1 MAPRVRQG
9 GLSLIELMV
18 AMTLGLLL
26 LTGFLALHYST
37 RTSFAGL
44 EENTQLQQNARF
56 ALTELARDIRMAG
69 SFGCAGTAPVNNQ
82 SSSTSPFYRYDTTTN
97 GVTVYTGIA
106 SLGAVF
112 SAADSVASGSPILK
126 VQYGRGGS
134 IVTGGNA
141 SPTITQLTVQ
151 LPNAQ
156 TFDAAAPVLVLA
168 SCGRVDV
175 VAQPLASTGSGTYT
189 LSNLPA
195 LPNNL
200 LTSSASGTHDS
211 SLEVLQLV
219 TRYYYVKNSSGS
231 RGLFAKSLADDGT
244 VADIPVAEDVN
255 AMTVELGAIN
265 QPANVSPTVQYAANC
280 GGALGCNQIG
290 LVRVGLTL
298 QSSSVQATGSTGFL
312 TQRYNTT
319 IALRNHGVQPQ

>member
-1 MAPRVRQG
+1 MALRTGQR

-56 ALTELARDIRMAG
+56 ALSELARDIRMAG
-69 SFGCAGTAPVNNQ
+69 SFGCAANAPVNNQ
-82 SSSTSPFYRYDTTTN
+82 SSSTSPFYSYDTSTN
-97 GVTVYTGIA
+97 GVAVYNGIA
-106 SLGAVF
+106 SLGGVF
-112 SAADSVASGSPILK
+112 STTDYVASGSPILK

-141 SPTITQLTVQ
+141 SASIVQLTVQ

-156 TFDAAAPVLVLA
+156 TFDAAAPVLALA

-175 VAQPLASTGSGTYT
+175 VAQALASTGSGTYM

-195 LPNNL
+195 LPNKL
-200 LTSSASGTHDS
+200 LSAPASGTHDS
-211 SLEVLQLV
+211 SLEVLQFI
-219 TRYYYVKNSSGS
+219 TRYYYVKNSPDS
-231 RGLFAKSLADDGT
+231 RGLFVKSLGDDGT
-244 VADIPVAEDVN
+244 VADTPVAEDVN
-255 AMTVELGAIN
+255 AMTVELGAVN
-265 QPANVSPTVQYAANC
+265 QPANVAPTVQYAASC
-280 GGALGCNQIG
+280 GGSLLCNQIG
-290 LVRVGLTL
+290 LVRVGLAL
-298 QSSSVQATGSTGFL
+298 QSSSVLATGGSGYL
-312 TQRYNTT
+312 SQRYNTT